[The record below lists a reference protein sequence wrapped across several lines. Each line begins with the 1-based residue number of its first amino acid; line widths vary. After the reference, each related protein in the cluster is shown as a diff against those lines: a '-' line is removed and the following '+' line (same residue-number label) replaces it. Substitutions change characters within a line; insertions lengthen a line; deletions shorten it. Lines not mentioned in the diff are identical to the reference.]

1 MSGTK
6 KKPNPKALLPIA
18 LFLILY
24 LGNGIYFQYI
34 QPEDGVMGFYVVSVV
49 LAFSI
54 ALVAAF
60 LQNRSLTFDE
70 KIHVCAKG
78 IGDDNIVVM
87 LFIFILAGAFS
98 GIAGAAGGADNTAN
112 LLLSIIPG
120 RFAVPGIFL
129 ISCLISMSM
138 GTSVGTITVLVPIA
152 VALAENGGLPKAL
165 LIGVVVGGAM
175 FGDNLSFISDTTIAA
190 TKTQGVAMKDKF
202 RTNIRVALPAA
213 AITLGILIVY
223 AIVSEGKITG
233 EFHYN
238 IWLTLPYFVVL
249 IMSIL
254 GLNVFLVLISGN
266 LLFILAGFISGK
278 LSYSSALSSM
288 GSGISGMFET
298 MIVTILVASIAS
310 LMKENGGFAYILS
323 LIRRK
328 AGSKRGGMFGIA
340 FLTAFMDI
348 ATANNTVA
356 IVIAAPIAKDIS
368 REYGVEPRK
377 VASLL
382 DTCSCITQGIIP
394 YGAQLL
400 VAANL
405 SGLTSFGLIPFL
417 IYPFI
422 LIVFVVISIAREK
435 NERIRLFDR
444 IPTLKGKNVI
454 LKKISE
460 EDAAGLHELTENE
473 NVYRYL
479 PTFLF
484 EKKYDDASRVISHLY
499 DECLKDSLILGIYV
513 DEQFAGLAEFYGYRD
528 DMHKVS
534 VGYRLLE
541 RYWGRGIASE
551 TLELM
556 VNYLHGDMNIEI
568 ITASTMADNQASAAV
583 LKKNG
588 FMLVTHAADEDWG
601 FAEPTPTDKWIL

>member
-1 MSGTK
+1 
-6 KKPNPKALLPIA
+6 
-18 LFLILY
+18 
-24 LGNGIYFQYI
+24 
-34 QPEDGVMGFYVVSVV
+34 
-49 LAFSI
+49 
-54 ALVAAF
+54 
-60 LQNRSLTFDE
+60 
-70 KIHVCAKG
+70 
-78 IGDDNIVVM
+78 
-87 LFIFILAGAFS
+87 
-98 GIAGAAGGADNTAN
+98 
-112 LLLSIIPG
+112 
-120 RFAVPGIFL
+120 
-129 ISCLISMSM
+129 
-138 GTSVGTITVLVPIA
+138 
-152 VALAENGGLPKAL
+152 
-165 LIGVVVGGAM
+165 
-175 FGDNLSFISDTTIAA
+175 
-190 TKTQGVAMKDKF
+190 
-202 RTNIRVALPAA
+202 
-213 AITLGILIVY
+213 
-223 AIVSEGKITG
+223 
-233 EFHYN
+233 
-238 IWLTLPYFVVL
+238 
-249 IMSIL
+249 
-254 GLNVFLVLISGN
+254 
-266 LLFILAGFISGK
+266 
-278 LSYSSALSSM
+278 
-288 GSGISGMFET
+288 

-422 LIVFVVISIAREK
+422 LIVFVVISIARVK

-484 EKKYDDASRVISHLY
+484 EKKY
-499 DECLKDSLILGIYV
+499 
-513 DEQFAGLAEFYGYRD
+513 
-528 DMHKVS
+528 
-534 VGYRLLE
+534 
-541 RYWGRGIASE
+541 
-551 TLELM
+551 
-556 VNYLHGDMNIEI
+556 
-568 ITASTMADNQASAAV
+568 TM
-583 LKKNG
+583 
-588 FMLVTHAADEDWG
+588 TC
-601 FAEPTPTDKWIL
+601 PT

>member
-1 MSGTK
+1 MADTK
-6 KKPNPKALLPIA
+6 KKPNIKALFPIA

-34 QPEDGVMGFYVVSVV
+34 KPEEGVMGFYVVSVV

-54 ALVAAF
+54 ALIVAF

-98 GIAGAAGGADNTAN
+98 GIAGAAGGADSTAN

-120 RFAVPGIFL
+120 RFAVPGLFL

-152 VALAENGGLPKAL
+152 VALSENGGLPKAL

-190 TKTQGVAMKDKF
+190 TKTQGVEMKDKF

-213 AITLGILIVY
+213 AITFVILIVY
-223 AIVSEGKITG
+223 AFVSEGKITG

-238 IWLTLPYFVVL
+238 VWQTLPYFVVL
-249 IMSIL
+249 ILSIM
-254 GLNVFLVLISGN
+254 GLNVFLVLLSGYF
-266 LLFILAGFISGK
+266 LFTLVGFFTGT
-278 LSYSSALSSM
+278 LTYSSALASM

-298 MIVTILVASIAS
+298 MIVTILVASIAA

-405 SGLTSFGLIPFL
+405 SGLASFSLIPFL

-422 LIVFVVISIAREK
+422 LTIFVVISIVREK
-435 NERIRLFDR
+435 NERVKLFDK
-444 IPTLKGKNVI
+444 IPTLKGKRVT
-454 LKKISE
+454 LKKITE
-460 EDAAGLHELTENE
+460 EDAEGLRELTENE

-479 PTFLF
+479 PTFLY
-484 EKKYDDASRVISHLY
+484 EKKYEDTAYVIKHLY
-499 DECLKDSLILGIYV
+499 DECLEESMILGIYV
-513 DEQFAGLAEFYGYRD
+513 EGKLAGLAEFYGYRD
-528 DMHKVS
+528 DLHKVS
-534 VGYRLLE
+534 VGYRLSE
-541 RYWGRGIASE
+541 RYWGQGIASE
-551 TLELM
+551 TLSLM
-556 VNYLHGDMNIEI
+556 VRYLSGEMNLEI
-568 ITASTMADNQASAAV
+568 ITASTMVENKASAAV
-583 LKKNG
+583 LTKNG
-588 FMLVTHAADEDWG
+588 FTLVSHAAEEDWG
-601 FAEPTPTDKWIL
+601 YDEPTIADKWIR

>member
-1 MSGTK
+1 MAEEK
-6 KKPNPKALLPIA
+6 KKPNVKALFPIA
-18 LFLILY
+18 LFLVLY

-34 QPEDGVMGFYVVSVV
+34 NPEDGVMGFYVVSVV
-49 LAFSI
+49 MAFSI

-98 GIAGAAGGADNTAN
+98 GIAGAAGGADSTAN
-112 LLLSIIPG
+112 LLLSIVPG
-120 RFAVPGIFL
+120 RFAIPGLFL

-152 VALAENGGLPKAL
+152 VALAENGGLSKAL
-165 LIGVVVGGAM
+165 LTGVVVGGAM

-190 TKTQGVAMKDKF
+190 TKTQGVEMKDKF
-202 RTNIRVALPAA
+202 RTNIRIALPAA
-213 AITLGILIVY
+213 AITFVILMVY
-223 AIVSEGKITG
+223 AIVSDGNVTG
-233 EFHYN
+233 EFPYN
-238 IWLTLPYFVVL
+238 VWQTLPYFAVL
-249 IMSIL
+249 ILSIL
-254 GLNVFLVLISGN
+254 GINVFLVLLSG
-266 LLFILAGFISGK
+266 LFLFTLVGFFSGS
-278 LSYSSALSSM
+278 LTYSSSLASM
-288 GSGISGMFET
+288 GTGISGMFET
-298 MIVTILVASIAS
+298 IIVTVLVASIAA
-310 LMKENGGFAYILS
+310 LMRENGGFAYILS

-340 FLTAFMDI
+340 ILTAFMDI

-377 VASLL
+377 VASIL
-382 DTCSCITQGIIP
+382 DTCSCITQGILP

-405 SGLTSFGLIPFL
+405 SGLTGFSLIPFL

-422 LIVFVVISIAREK
+422 LIVFVVISIFKEK
-435 NERIRLFDR
+435 NEKAGLFDK
-444 IPTLKGKNVI
+444 IPTLKGKRVT
-454 LKKISE
+454 LKRITQ
-460 EDAAGLHELTENE
+460 EDAEGLRELTEND

-484 EKKYDDASRVISHLY
+484 EKKYEDPSYVISHLY
-499 DECLKDSLILGIYV
+499 DECLKDSMILGIYV
-513 DEQFAGLAEFYGYRD
+513 EGHFAGLAEFYGYREEL
-528 DMHKVS
+528 HKVS

-541 RYWGRGIASE
+541 RYWGQGIASE
-551 TLELM
+551 TLSLL
-556 VNYLHGDMNIEI
+556 VSYLTGDMNLEI
-568 ITASTMADNQASAAV
+568 VAASTMVENQASAAV

-588 FMLVTHAADEDWG
+588 FTLVSHAAEEDWG
-601 FAEPTPTDKWIL
+601 FEDPVPADKWIR